1 MLTTHIVQRG
11 ETLISIARKYKMSL
25 DQLKVLNKLNGPV
38 EAKVGQILIVTNNN
52 IVPDHEVI
60 VGNISQTTYT
70 IKSGDTLG
78 GIAAKFG
85 TTVAELQRINGISNP
100 DRIYAGQV
108 IKLRGGAPS
117 VPTTENPVY
126 YGTNTYKVL
135 PGDTLSGIAAAFGIS
150 VAELQK
156 LNGITNPNLIYAGQI
171 LIVRSNGPQNNTIGN
186 GVNYTVVNG
195 DTLGGIALKF
205 GTTVSELQRLNNIS
219 NPNLIYV
226 GQVLKI
232 KEGSRPNNNTVS
244 GRTYTVVSGDT
255 LSGIALKFGTTV
267 SELQRLNSI
276 KNPNLIQVGQVLVID
291 ERVVGSP
298 NGGSIVSKTYTVV
311 SGDTLS
317 KIAQKFGTT
326 VAELQRL
333 NNISNPNLIY
343 VGQVLIVGQGTSNNN
358 PNVPDG
364 PAYTNADGYYVTGE
378 QLRQIGWTV
387 VNDRMVN
394 DLNRCLKEYNI
405 TTLSRIRH
413 FISQCSH
420 ESGGGKWTKEL
431 ADGNAYNWRQDLGN
445 TQYGD
450 GPKFKGGGY
459 IQLTGRY
466 NYTQFANAM
475 GDQNIVNIGVDY
487 VAQNYPWTSAGFWW
501 HRNGMNALC
510 DTNPS
515 VEQVTRRVNGGYN
528 GLADRKYWY
537 NRCVEVIKSVNNIN
551 NSNHY
556 SLPPEPSLSPK
567 DSIFKV
573 ISLIEE
579 LEKSYYEFR
588 NGGYKKYDKNHRPL
602 TVVEGCLN
610 YLSKYYL
617 TQLKFAASITPYD
630 TIFGTFM
637 REYKQPLIE
646 KLERYIG
653 ENRVDVKDNIGGSN
667 DMAHMC
673 CTLLAYKISNVAPDF
688 WTGWG
693 GDLATGMADVHNY
706 KEQLPTVDVQL
717 IANAVIG
724 GHKENPSNLI
734 RNNINL
740 GLRCNFTDICDD
752 ADAIGISRILS
763 SKKEYIHTLSQTL
776 REYHNNLTTKQ
787 RYSQYQY
794 DGLDFSSLENLN
806 SSIWN
811 KMDGKLEGIYL
822 FNTLKGESTIE
833 EQKAACKAFANY
845 IWRKSR

>member
-1 MLTTHIVQRG
+1 MIHIVKKG
-11 ETLISIARKYKMSL
+11 ETLYSIASKYGMTVEG
-25 DQLKVLNKLNGPV
+25 LKAINGLSGPV
-38 EAKVGQILIVTNNN
+38 EARVGQRLIVNNYIN
-52 IVPDHEVI
+52 IPSVGTGTGSGVGPGSILVPD
-60 VGNISQTTYT
+60 TYT
-70 IKSGDTLG
+70 IRAGDTLG
-78 GIAAKFG
+78 AIAQRFGTTVANLQRINGIANPNVIYAGQVIKLKDFQPTTPTVDNYLYLTGNTYTVQPGDTLGEIAQRFG
-85 TTVAELQRINGISNP
+85 TTVAELQRINGI
-100 DRIYAGQV
+100 
-108 IKLRGGAPS
+108 
-117 VPTTENPVY
+117 T
-126 YGTNTYKVL
+126 
-135 PGDTLSGIAAAFGIS
+135 
-150 VAELQK
+150 
-156 LNGITNPNLIYAGQI
+156 
-171 LIVRSNGPQNNTIGN
+171 
-186 GVNYTVVNG
+186 
-195 DTLGGIALKF
+195 
-205 GTTVSELQRLNNIS
+205 

-226 GQVLKI
+226 GQVLSVKSI
-232 KEGSRPNNNTVS
+232 PTTNPNNNS
-244 GRTYTVVSGDT
+244 GGSQTTYTVVWGDT

-267 SELQRLNSI
+267 AELQRLNGLV
-276 KNPNLIQVGQVLVID
+276 NPNLIHVGQVLVINASTS
-291 ERVVGSP
+291 GSSNYTP
-298 NGGSIVSKTYTVV
+298 GKTYTVV

-317 KIAQKFGTT
+317 GIAQRFGTT

-333 NNISNPNLIY
+333 NGIVNPNLIH
-343 VGQVLIVGQGTSNNN
+343 VGQVLVISQGTGGNSVV
-358 PNVPDG
+358 PNG
-364 PAYTNADGYYVTGE
+364 PAYPNADGYYVTGE

-501 HRNGMNALC
+501 NRNSMNQLC
-510 DTNPS
+510 DQNPT

-537 NRCVEVIKSVNNIN
+537 NRCVEVIKSVNIIK
-551 NSNHY
+551 NSNNY
-556 SLPPEPSLSPK
+556 SLPPEPSLSSK

-573 ISLIEE
+573 IGLIEE
-579 LEKSYYEFR
+579 LEQAYNEFK
-588 NGGYKKYDKNHRPL
+588 NGRYKKYDKNYIPL
-602 TVVEGCLN
+602 TSVEGCLN

-617 TQLKFAASITPYD
+617 SQFKFAASITPYD
-630 TIFGTFM
+630 TIFGAFM
-637 REYKQPLIE
+637 REYKQSLIE
-646 KLERYIG
+646 KLDRYIG
-653 ENRVDVKDNIGGSN
+653 SNRVDVKDNIGGSN
-667 DMAHMC
+667 DIAHMC
-673 CTLLAYKISNVAPDF
+673 CTMLAYKISNVAPDF

-706 KEQLPTVDVQL
+706 KEKLPNVDVQL

-763 SKKEYIHTLSQTL
+763 RKQEDTYTLSKTLKEY
-776 REYHNNLTTKQ
+776 YNNLTTKQ

-811 KMDGKLEGIYL
+811 KMNNIASSLDEATIKK
-822 FNTLKGESTIE
+822 FKDFKGDSNEL
-833 EQKAACKAFANY
+833 EQKAASKAFANY